1 MDLRYFEY
9 LLDDE
14 KYYTKFTVNDVAFT
28 LPEIFKNNS
37 DKFDIY
43 YSEDLH
49 WKEIRMKYPHLL
61 TQGWKIHISAILSE
75 SQNIL
80 NIVSKICFN
89 YNVSFKFVR
98 THGELKFKNVKYAD
112 RSSSGKFITIYPNSE
127 EQFIILLDI
136 LHNSLLGF
144 KNGPYILTDKRWRDG
159 NVYFR
164 YGGFKTIKKVNDQ
177 NNYYIY
183 TPEGNLIVD
192 DRDPYYK
199 LPDFIKEPSF
209 IQKIENE
216 YIIDDEELSNLNKYE
231 IIDVIHFS
239 NGGGVY
245 LAKSINNHSKCI
257 IKEGRL
263 SAGLDGENIDAF
275 TRISREFKYLSK
287 LFDVKGV
294 VEPIEF
300 FKEWENNYLVE
311 KYIDGYVLDD
321 WIRLNFPFIADS
333 TTRNSYAN
341 RIINILNK
349 LLDIINEIHSKNVAI
364 GDLQPN
370 NIIINDED
378 EVTIIDLEVASD
390 ANADNSLNIRTPGF
404 MDKRAK
410 TSEENDIIALINIA
424 WYCFLPIGPISSINK
439 TIIANHFNHIKKTF
453 SPSISNKLYEYI
465 YKCSN
470 LLSFGDDY
478 IKLLTENNNILEIS
492 INKIMEIKNSL
503 LYTLEQDANYNSIK
517 LFHGDIRQYETE
529 LGMYNFLYGSFGNIY
544 TLYKYNKLNDSSL
557 DWIDKFCDFKKYND
571 LGLFTGKAGIAS
583 ILYNIDLKESA
594 NKLFK
599 EVTDELDL
607 NSPDIT
613 LLSGLSGIGLSLI
626 EYYRATNDLNI
637 LYLVEEIG
645 RKMIQK
651 LTDKYFEIEPIDD
664 FSPIG
669 LLTGWTSI
677 SYFLI
682 NLYKLTNRDTYI
694 NYAHVAIKKDLA
706 KCKFD
711 GALYTEYNSILS
723 PYLLGGSTGIAIC
736 IKEFQKLGI
745 HDYDNQF
752 EQILIN
758 INTTNFYGVGLFRGV
773 GSMIL
778 LSTYATDNKT
788 ALINKSLSL
797 LELFLSYNDNEI
809 LVPGEFSYKFSNDVF
824 SGTSGILLLL
834 YDILNNTT
842 DTWIPTIKQ

>member
-75 SQNIL
+75 SQDIL

-127 EQFIILLDI
+127 EQFILLLDI

-245 LAKSINNHSKCI
+245 LAKSINNNGKCI

-378 EVTIIDLEVASD
+378 DVTIIDLEVASD

-424 WYCFLPIGPISSINK
+424 WYCFLPIGPIS
-439 TIIANHFNHIKKTF
+439 
-453 SPSISNKLYEYI
+453 
-465 YKCSN
+465 
-470 LLSFGDDY
+470 
-478 IKLLTENNNILEIS
+478 
-492 INKIMEIKNSL
+492 
-503 LYTLEQDANYNSIK
+503 
-517 LFHGDIRQYETE
+517 
-529 LGMYNFLYGSFGNIY
+529 
-544 TLYKYNKLNDSSL
+544 
-557 DWIDKFCDFKKYND
+557 
-571 LGLFTGKAGIAS
+571 
-583 ILYNIDLKESA
+583 
-594 NKLFK
+594 
-599 EVTDELDL
+599 
-607 NSPDIT
+607 
-613 LLSGLSGIGLSLI
+613 LSLI
-626 EYYRATNDLNI
+626 HI
-637 LYLVEEIG
+637 
-645 RKMIQK
+645 
-651 LTDKYFEIEPIDD
+651 
-664 FSPIG
+664 
-669 LLTGWTSI
+669 
-677 SYFLI
+677 
-682 NLYKLTNRDTYI
+682 
-694 NYAHVAIKKDLA
+694 
-706 KCKFD
+706 
-711 GALYTEYNSILS
+711 
-723 PYLLGGSTGIAIC
+723 
-736 IKEFQKLGI
+736 
-745 HDYDNQF
+745 
-752 EQILIN
+752 
-758 INTTNFYGVGLFRGV
+758 
-773 GSMIL
+773 
-778 LSTYATDNKT
+778 
-788 ALINKSLSL
+788 
-797 LELFLSYNDNEI
+797 
-809 LVPGEFSYKFSNDVF
+809 
-824 SGTSGILLLL
+824 
-834 YDILNNTT
+834 
-842 DTWIPTIKQ
+842 